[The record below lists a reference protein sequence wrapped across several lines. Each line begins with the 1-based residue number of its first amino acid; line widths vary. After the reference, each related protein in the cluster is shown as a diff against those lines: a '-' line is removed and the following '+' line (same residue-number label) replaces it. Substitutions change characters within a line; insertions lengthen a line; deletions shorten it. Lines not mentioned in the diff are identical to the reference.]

1 MFVVKYFA
9 GLLLIV
15 MGSMD
20 CLTTVLG
27 TLYFG
32 VRELNPLM
40 EGLVSTNLPGFVIIK
55 LMVTAFSGLIF
66 IFAEKT
72 LLINAS
78 MGRPFKIARDMLRVV
93 GLAITMSL
101 AVIVINNFIVILN
114 CSVCLG

>member
-1 MFVVKYFA
+1 MFEVKYFS

-32 VRELNPLM
+32 AQELNPLI
-40 EGLVSTNLPGFVIIK
+40 EGIVSTNLPVFVILK
-55 LMVTAFSGLIF
+55 LMVTAFSGLVF

-72 LLINAS
+72 LLRNVS
-78 MGRPFKIARDMLRVV
+78 RGRPFKIARDTLRVV
-93 GLAITMSL
+93 GLTMTLFL
-101 AVIVINNFIVILN
+101 AGVVINNFIVILN
-114 CSVCLG
+114 SSL